1 LTLSGFAAFLRQ
13 DQEQV
18 MFGRLTERTVRSC
31 LFAVVCAAAFGRNAI
46 GQSSERPSPADAL
59 LAAGRISGGLCVQ
72 IGCEDLTIPIDLART
87 GRFLV
92 QVLDTDPA
100 RVDRAR
106 TEIHSQGLYGLISV
120 DRMGDGR
127 KLPYTEDLVNVLVIQ
142 TKGEPEGES
151 PAEMRRVLRP
161 GGLLLVL
168 KGKPTEASLK
178 DAGFQD
184 VRPGAGAAKWFAA
197 TKPWPKEI
205 DQWTHP
211 RHGADGNTVSG
222 DTLVGPPRRVHWVT
236 GPSRESS
243 RLVTSAGR
251 NFYADVLAR
260 DSFNGLPLWERP
272 LKSSGPAIPVAVGDV
287 LFAVAEKKV
296 LALDGATGKTVREYP
311 EAGTP
316 RDLVATDGVL
326 LAIDARSVRAVEVQG
341 GRLCWKHEASDP
353 RSVIAGDGAVY
364 LLQGSARRGEKTAV
378 VSLDLASGSVRWQ
391 KDDYPWAPQI
401 RRIVYHKGLLVHEVS
416 TLRDEKVGNAIHVVS
431 AADGKVLWSRDF
443 VPGMNHAKQARAMF
457 VGDLLWVLE
466 YHKCVALD
474 PKTGEVKRH
483 CPAGLCHCFPP
494 VATERYMLSGE
505 MELTDLATGRLDA
518 NRITKAACNPDYG
531 WVPANGLIYACPK
544 HCVCWPMLRGYVA
557 MAPACPGAG
566 SAGKAEPSDFAL
578 EKGVGPPAIG
588 AADATH
594 EWPCYRQNASRSAST
609 TLPLPAHLQPLWRIK
624 LGGWPEGTIAA
635 DWRDDDFVPG
645 PVTPPVIAAGTVYV
659 ARPDAHQV
667 VALDAQ
673 SGSVRWRYTANGRID
688 TPPTIPQ
695 GLCLFGTRSGWVYA
709 LRAADGQLV
718 WRLRAAPNDERIVAY
733 GQIESPWP
741 VPGSVLVID
750 GVAYFAAGRHPLA
763 DGGILVF
770 AVEPAS
776 GKIRWVKRLDTL
788 PMTDFYAS
796 IGLEFDNFDLLQQE
810 GSGVAMSRWVF
821 DRATGQMTCK
831 ANEAFLLAKT
841 GGSGV
846 IVPRGCWSYAPRHQP
861 RHGRETPR
869 RGLVVFRDNVVLGC
883 LDDGR
888 TLYRREFDLGSGERL
903 DRGWMTGW
911 AAGDNASKGVGEF
924 WLSQRLAR
932 KAKWSVPVYAASE
945 RKQRVV
951 AMVLA
956 GETLFAAGQEG
967 GLVALSPKDG
977 TALAR
982 MPLAAPV
989 WDGMAAAEGRLFV
1002 STQAGEIVC
1011 LGAE

>member
-1 LTLSGFAAFLRQ
+1 
-13 DQEQV
+13 
-18 MFGRLTERTVRSC
+18 MRSC
-31 LFAVVCAAAFGRNAI
+31 LFAIACAAAIGRTAI
-46 GQSSERPSPADAL
+46 GQSSEFRSPAEVAM
-59 LAAGRISGGLCVQ
+59 AAARISGGLCVQ
-72 IGCEDLTIPIDLART
+72 VGYEDLTIAADLART

-100 RVDRAR
+100 RVDRTR
-106 TEIHSQGLYGLISV
+106 DEIHAKGLYGLISV
-120 DRMGDGR
+120 DLLNSSA
-127 KLPYTEDLVNVLVIQ
+127 KLPYTENLVDLLIVQ
-142 TKGEPEGES
+142 TSGQPEGEFLG
-151 PAEMRRVLRP
+151 EIRRVVRP
-161 GGLLLVL
+161 GGLLLVAM
-168 KGKPTEASLK
+168 GQPTESSLK
-178 DAGFQD
+178 DAGFHD
-184 VRPGAGAAKWFAA
+184 VRAVGAGVKWVVA
-197 TKPWPKEI
+197 TQPWPREM

-211 RHGADGNTVSG
+211 RHAADGNTVSG
-222 DTLVGPPRRVHWVT
+222 DRLVGPPRRVRWVT

-272 LKSSGPAIPVAVGDV
+272 LKASGPAIPVAAGDM
-287 LFAVAEKKV
+287 LFAVTEKKV

-316 RDLVATDGVL
+316 RDLIVTDGVL
-326 LAIDARSVRAVEVQG
+326 LAVDARSVRAVEIGRTSEVSETSEVSA
-341 GRLCWKHEASDP
+341 GRLRWKHEASDP

-364 LLQGSARRGEKTAV
+364 LLQGSPRRGEKTAA
-378 VSLDLASGSVRWQ
+378 VSLDLATGRIRWQ
-391 KDDYPWAPQI
+391 KDDYPWASKI
-401 RRIVYHKGLLVHEVS
+401 RRIVYHRGLLVHEIS

-457 VGDLLWVLE
+457 VGGLLWVLE

-474 PKTGEVKRH
+474 PKTGEVKRR

-505 MELTDLATGRLDA
+505 MELTDLATGQLDA
-518 NRITKAACNPDYG
+518 NRITKAACDPDYG

-557 MAPACPGAG
+557 MAPAYPGAG
-566 SAGKAEPSDFAL
+566 SWGKAEPSDFAL
-578 EKGVGPPAIG
+578 EKGVAPPAIG
-588 AADATH
+588 TADSTH
-594 EWPCYRQNASRSAST
+594 EWPCYRQNAWRSAST
-609 TLPLPAHLQPLWRIK
+609 TEPLPAKLKPLWTTK
-624 LGGWPEGTIAA
+624 LGAWPAGTIAA
-635 DWRDDDFVPG
+635 DWRDNDFVRG
-645 PVTPPVIAAGTVYV
+645 PVTPPVVAAGTVYV

-673 SGSVRWRYTANGRID
+673 SGAVRWRFTANGRID
-688 TPPTIPQ
+688 TPPTIHQ
-695 GLCLFGTRSGWVYA
+695 RLCLFGTRSGWVYC
-709 LRAADGQLV
+709 LSAADGQLV

-750 GVAYFAAGRHPLA
+750 GVAYFAAGRQPLA

-776 GKIRWVKRLDTL
+776 GKIRWVQRLDTL

-796 IGLEFDNFDLLQQE
+796 VGLEFDNFDLLQQE
-810 GSGVAMSRWVF
+810 GGGVAMSRWVF
-821 DRATGQMTCK
+821 DRATGRMTCK

-888 TLYRREFDLGSGERL
+888 TLYRREFDLESGERL
-903 DRGWMTGW
+903 DRAWMTGW

-956 GETLFAAGQEG
+956 GETLFAAGQEV

-1002 STQAGEIVC
+1002 STQAGEAIC
-1011 LGAE
+1011 LGPE